1 MTPAITRQ
9 QIVDAL
15 VVWNVRALVKLTA
28 KSEHTQQLLEGKPY
42 LRAIGDFRR
51 DELGNGRS
59 DPYEGMATT
68 FMGANAERAIYC
80 MTWLSDPI
88 LPHFLATK
96 DGQRIKSE
104 FASGGAAVLITD
116 PVEFLWRFQRAEE
129 TGIGFGIVSYDG
141 GVFKPKDAFSRLDQ
155 VPYHKNS
162 RFAYQHEFRIVTN
175 HNCKRATTGE
185 TVDGE
190 KIFCGH
196 EPYDE
201 LELGDLSD
209 VATIINL

>member
-51 DELGNGRS
+51 DELGDGRS

-68 FMGANAERAIYC
+68 FMGPNPERAIFC

-129 TGIGFGIVSYDG
+129 TTSALESSAMTGTTSS
-141 GVFKPKDAFSRLDQ
+141 PKTPSAGWTKFPITRTHALPTST
-155 VPYHKNS
+155 S
-162 RFAYQHEFRIVTN
+162 SA
-175 HNCKRATTGE
+175 
-185 TVDGE
+185 
-190 KIFCGH
+190 
-196 EPYDE
+196 
-201 LELGDLSD
+201 S
-209 VATIINL
+209 

>member
-1 MTPAITRQ
+1 M
-9 QIVDAL
+9 
-15 VVWNVRALVKLTA
+15 KFTA
-28 KSEHTQQLLEGKPY
+28 KPEHTQQLLEGKPH

-104 FASGGAAVLITD
+104 FALGGSAVLTTD
-116 PVEFLWRFQRAEE
+116 PVEFLWRFQQAEE
-129 TGIGFGIVSYDG
+129 TSIGFGIVSYDG
-141 GVFKPKDAFSRLDQ
+141 DVFEPKDAFSRLNQ

-162 RFAYQHEFRIVTN
+162 RFAHQHEFRIVTG

-190 KIFCGH
+190 KVFCGH
-196 EPYDE
+196 EPYDV
-201 LELGDLSD
+201 LELDSLNDIALAIDFKRNS
-209 VATIINL
+209 LF